1 MKGLPDDWLTQ
12 GLIDF
17 EYKKYLLLAYLQ
29 EVQQSFD
36 RQALY
41 PILAELVEHYQSLR
55 KLQENKSKLQ
65 EAMPKKLTGTD
76 LKRLQLIYERLEA
89 DDELMQELNAILEFS
104 IPRIKSALEV
114 GKNIYEHVES
124 KVSLQP
130 VGIFPLYAREGYLLV
145 QERIKV
151 EMLIY
156 RYQVQ
161 VFQQEG
167 ERYGGI
173 HLEYLEHQPITIMN
187 TCERI
192 KLDLVRK
199 YRDLP
204 NPATFSFFSEHDY
217 PLEETLLPVAKRQLV
232 RKVLTQAA

>member
-1 MKGLPDDWLTQ
+1 MKGLPEDWLTQ

-29 EVQQSFD
+29 EVQRSFD

-41 PILAELVEHYQSLR
+41 PILAELVQHYQSLIR
-55 KLQENKSKLQ
+55 LQENKSKLQ
-65 EAMPKKLTGTD
+65 EAMPKKLAGAD
-76 LKRLQLIYERLEA
+76 LQRLRLMYERLVE
-89 DDELMQELNAILEFS
+89 DDELMQELNAILDFS
-104 IPRIKSALEV
+104 IPLMKTTLDK

-130 VGIFPLYAREGYLLV
+130 VGIFPLYAREGYLMV
-145 QERIKV
+145 QERMKV

-167 ERYGGI
+167 ERFGGI
-173 HLEYLEHQPITIMN
+173 HLEFLEQQPISLMN
-187 TCERI
+187 TCEHI
-192 KLDLVRK
+192 KLSLVRR

-204 NPATFSFFSEHDY
+204 NPATFSFFSEHNY